1 MWNYI
6 WPIFMVIGANALY
19 HVCAKSTPLT
29 VEPLASLT
37 VTYLTAAAGSLIL
50 FFLLGENKNL
60 LQEVHKVNWTSFAL
74 GLAIIALELGYLLVY
89 RAGWKVGMGSLVAN
103 AGLACVLLVVGL
115 AFFKESF
122 SARQLVGMG
131 VCVLG
136 IFLIAK

>member
-6 WPIFMVIGANALY
+6 WPILMVVGANALY

-37 VTYLTAAAGSLIL
+37 VTYLTAAVCSLIL
-50 FFLLGENKNL
+50 FFLVGGNKNL
-60 LQEVHKVNWTSFAL
+60 LQEVHKVNWTSFTL
-74 GLAIIALELGYLLVY
+74 GLSIVALEYLFVY

-103 AGLACVLLVVGL
+103 VGLACVLLVISFV
-115 AFFKESF
+115 FFKESF

-131 VCVLG
+131 ICVLG
-136 IFLIAK
+136 IFLITK